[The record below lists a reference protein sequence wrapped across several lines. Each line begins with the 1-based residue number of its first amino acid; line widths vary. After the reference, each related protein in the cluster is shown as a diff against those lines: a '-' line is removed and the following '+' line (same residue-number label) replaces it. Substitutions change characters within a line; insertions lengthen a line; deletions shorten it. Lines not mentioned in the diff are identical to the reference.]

1 MYVCR
6 ASESSAALFR
16 NFLNRSMAT
25 FQERCQSLEH
35 VWAWRRAED
44 HAWAKMAG
52 LMWFYDDL
60 TTDVN
65 VEWCRQFAASLPTHP
80 GVIGDITGRVA
91 DVPVIWRSA
100 WANLRFGWTGDGVSA
115 WGAATCPIPRPD
127 CASWAGEADRGCY
140 ETAAIARIKGNDT
153 ALRVRAVMAAFF
165 FRGNCK
171 TIREDHLQ
179 VIMLADAG
187 IKVNW
192 GMLFNKSVTDELRHI
207 AEVPTAPTPMGPF
220 LTTYITWWLNYVR
233 KHQSPP
239 IIGRIQDVY
248 WDLECS
254 RQNLALLRPSLNPRK
269 CPRRDDGVGEDLN
282 IASNSSAWESTRN
295 VLELA
300 LHNVHAAA
308 QDFVNVTTGYESR
321 IQHLED
327 EVRQHSSEVARLV
340 RLADEETARATAAD
354 TEVASNTKVIDF
366 LRLQL
371 EAEAEKARAATSHT
385 PLKECIR
392 MLEKQNKELERTVDD
407 LWEDA
412 SSSTYALQTLRTQK
426 EGLEAELRASFQ
438 KIQAMESHIEA
449 ERELA
454 KTRQKTLEANLA
466 SAMERMEYLQLSLAN
481 VRTRRDQ
488 VAEEAERTSS
498 RVEAVDEEDSKTTA
512 ILVPGSHTQ
521 ELGAAAGGAKAT
533 TMARL
538 LEARPVP
545 AGQSKTVAK
554 SADSVLEPT
563 PSADGKLAST
573 ATKPGADLPIM
584 ESGSIPES
592 STKPQEGVMSGGTST
607 AAVMGI
613 QGTCP
618 QSLERQRNA
627 EKGDASTVTLQSGA
641 TEMATPAEVRPEA
654 RPRNEA
660 SRRITISEILSL
672 RVLSSMSSQ

>member
-1 MYVCR
+1 MG
-6 ASESSAALFR
+6 
-16 NFLNRSMAT
+16 
-25 FQERCQSLEH
+25 RCELI
-35 VWAWRRAED
+35 
-44 HAWAKMAG
+44 
-52 LMWFYDDL
+52 
-60 TTDVN
+60 N
-65 VEWCRQFAASLPTHP
+65 VRF
-80 GVIGDITGRVA
+80 A
-91 DVPVIWRSA
+91 DVAHAERRPGSRAQSVIPKNS
-100 WANLRFGWTGDGVSA
+100 GDGEPYRS
-115 WGAATCPIPRPD
+115 GTR
-127 CASWAGEADRGCY
+127 
-140 ETAAIARIKGNDT
+140 
-153 ALRVRAVMAAFF
+153 
-165 FRGNCK
+165 
-171 TIREDHLQ
+171 
-179 VIMLADAG
+179 
-187 IKVNW
+187 
-192 GMLFNKSVTDELRHI
+192 
-207 AEVPTAPTPMGPF
+207 
-220 LTTYITWWLNYVR
+220 
-233 KHQSPP
+233 
-239 IIGRIQDVY
+239 
-248 WDLECS
+248 
-254 RQNLALLRPSLNPRK
+254 
-269 CPRRDDGVGEDLN
+269 VGED
-282 IASNSSAWESTRN
+282 
-295 VLELA
+295 
-300 LHNVHAAA
+300 
-308 QDFVNVTTGYESR
+308 
-321 IQHLED
+321 
-327 EVRQHSSEVARLV
+327 
-340 RLADEETARATAAD
+340 
-354 TEVASNTKVIDF
+354 
-366 LRLQL
+366 
-371 EAEAEKARAATSHT
+371 EAED
-385 PLKECIR
+385 IGG
-392 MLEKQNKELERTVDD
+392 D
-407 LWEDA
+407 
-412 SSSTYALQTLRTQK
+412 
-426 EGLEAELRASFQ
+426 
-438 KIQAMESHIEA
+438 
-449 ERELA
+449 
-454 KTRQKTLEANLA
+454 
-466 SAMERMEYLQLSLAN
+466 LQLSLAN